1 MKKKIARKLTLA
13 KETLQRLDTPQLQDA
28 FGAYG
33 TMETQCCPSMQPCSV
48 GTCHTDT
55 SPIESA

>member
-28 FGAYG
+28 LGGYG
-33 TMETQCCPSMQPCSV
+33 TMETQCCATMQPCSI

-55 SPIESA
+55 SPIRDA